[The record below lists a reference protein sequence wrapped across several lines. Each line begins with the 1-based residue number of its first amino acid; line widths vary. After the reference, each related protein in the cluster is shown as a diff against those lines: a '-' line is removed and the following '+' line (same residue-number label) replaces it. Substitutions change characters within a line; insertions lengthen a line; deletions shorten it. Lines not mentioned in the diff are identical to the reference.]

1 MVLTLKSQSQIL
13 LANDVI
19 VAGSVRT
26 DCRQAQQTP
35 ASVLSERLPNAD
47 SDRLNPNGYPAAG
60 ITRSGL
66 RAGRSVGAI
75 GSFLSRRI
83 SGQTGATCRTWGAY
97 QSMASQ
103 RPTTI
108 ARRVPVGLSSWCS
121 GRMGQKPAMVKR
133 LEPRARPVM

>member
-35 ASVLSERLPNAD
+35 ASVRSERLPNAD

-60 ITRSGL
+60 NTRSGL
-66 RAGRSVGAI
+66 RAGRSVGVI
-75 GSFLSRRI
+75 GSFLSR
-83 SGQTGATCRTWGAY
+83 SFPGQTGATCRTWGAY
-97 QSMASQ
+97 QSTASQ

-108 ARRVPVGLSSWCS
+108 ARRVPVGLAAWCS
-121 GRMGQKPAMVKR
+121 GRMGQEPAMAKR